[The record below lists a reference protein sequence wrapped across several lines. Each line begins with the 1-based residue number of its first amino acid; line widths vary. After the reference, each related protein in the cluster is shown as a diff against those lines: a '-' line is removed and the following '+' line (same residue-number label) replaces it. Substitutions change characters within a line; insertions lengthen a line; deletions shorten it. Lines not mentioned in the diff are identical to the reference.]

1 MFTMKETT
9 METGL
14 SRKRLLKLTEK
25 YGTPLYVYDTDL
37 ILKRYE
43 ELYEFIKW
51 PKLKIFYAMKA
62 NYNFHLLQLLN
73 SVHAYI
79 DAVSLGD
86 VLLAMK
92 AGFEKEDILY
102 TANNV
107 TIDEVKRIEELGI
120 MQNIESLSALEKYG
134 EAFEGGRLCL
144 RFNTDIVAGEHA
156 FVATGGEK
164 SKFGILIHDLSKVKK
179 IVDTYGLKVVG
190 LHEHI
195 GSGIAD
201 TEKVFES
208 IKVLLSLATKENFP
222 HLRFIDF
229 GGGFKVPYE
238 PGEKRIDYKAVGE
251 KMTQIFREFCSAYG
265 RELELY
271 FEPGKYIVA
280 ESGYLMVQVN
290 TIKQNRNHLIAG
302 TNSGFSQLIRPVF
315 YDAYHHIVNVSNE
328 GGRIKSYDIYG
339 NICESGDFFAR
350 NREMEEIRE
359 GDILAIM
366 NAGAYCYS
374 MGSVY
379 NLRPMPPEVLVT
391 EKDDRLSHR
400 GLSVDEFIDHL
411 ASEYSP
417 W

>member
-1 MFTMKETT
+1 MIHEMMKE
-9 METGL
+9 
-14 SRKRLLKLTEK
+14 RLLKLAHK
-25 YGTPLYVYDTDL
+25 YGTPLYVYDTDM
-37 ILKRYE
+37 IVTRYE

-62 NYNFHLLQLLN
+62 NYNFHILQLLN
-73 SVHAYI
+73 NVHAYV

-107 TIDEVKRIEELGI
+107 TMDEVKRVEELGI

-134 EAFEGGRLCL
+134 EAFEGARVCL
-144 RFNTDIVAGEHA
+144 RFNTDIVAGEHQY
-156 FVATGGEK
+156 VATGGDK
-164 SKFGILIHDLSKVKK
+164 SKFGIMIHDLAKAKK

-208 IKVLLSLATKENFP
+208 MRVLLSIATKEHFP

-229 GGGFKVPYE
+229 GGGFKVPYR
-238 PGEKRIDYKAVGE
+238 PDEKRIDYRVFGE
-251 KMTQIFREFCSAYG
+251 KAAGLFREFCSTYG

-280 ESGYLMVQVN
+280 ESGYLLVQVN
-290 TIKQNRNHLIAG
+290 TLKQNRNLLIAG

-315 YDAYHHIVNVSNE
+315 YDAYHHIVNISNG
-328 GGRIKSYDIYG
+328 GGRHKTYDIYG

-350 NREMEEIRE
+350 DREMEEIRE

-374 MGSVY
+374 MGSIY
-379 NLRPMPPEVLVT
+379 NLRPMPPEVLISGK
-391 EKDDRLSHR
+391 EDRLSHR
-400 GLSVDEFIDHL
+400 GLSFDELIDHL
-411 ASEYSP
+411 ASEYTPS
-417 W
+417 